1 MVESLEGEVWMPVV
15 GYEELY
21 SVSNLGRVKRNARS
35 WRSGRKGCRFKHLDE
50 SLVAQ
55 RMNAYGYKICTL
67 CKDGVKKTKRVHV
80 LVAMAF
86 IENSMDKPV
95 VNHKDGN
102 KAHNEVSNLE
112 WMTTKENCIHSITVL
127 HKKAGERKYTGEEI
141 SQMEQMYADGMR
153 PFEIANTLN
162 IPWPDAYA
170 HSKFIADK
178 RERKQKEQQNKLEQD
193 GQIHR
198 LSKTDLLS

>member
-35 WRSGRKGCRFKHLDE
+35 WRSGRKGCRFKYLDE
-50 SLVAQ
+50 SLVTQ

-86 IENSMDKPV
+86 IENPMDKPV
-95 VNHKDGN
+95 VNHKDGD

-112 WMTTKENCIHSITVL
+112 WMTIRENCMHSITVL
-127 HKKAGERKYTGEEI
+127 HKAPGERKYTDEEI

-153 PFEIANTLN
+153 PFEIASTLN

-170 HSKFIADK
+170 HSKYIADK
-178 RERKQKEQQNKLEQD
+178 RERKQKEQQDKLEQD

-198 LSKTDLLS
+198 LSKTNLLS